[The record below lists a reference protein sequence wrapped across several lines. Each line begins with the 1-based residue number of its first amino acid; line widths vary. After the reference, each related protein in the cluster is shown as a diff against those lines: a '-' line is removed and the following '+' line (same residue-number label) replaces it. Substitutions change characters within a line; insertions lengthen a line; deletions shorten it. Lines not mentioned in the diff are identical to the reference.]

1 MHFKKHVFIYGMYV
15 CVYICIPN
23 IYIYIYIYNQIKD
36 ICGIIVVCLISI
48 IYIVYG

>member
-1 MHFKKHVFIYGMYV
+1 MYLYMVCMYV
-15 CVYICIPN
+15 YIFVYL

>member
-23 IYIYIYIYNQIKD
+23 IYIYIFTFIIKLKIY
-36 ICGIIVVCLISI
+36 VV
-48 IYIVYG
+48 